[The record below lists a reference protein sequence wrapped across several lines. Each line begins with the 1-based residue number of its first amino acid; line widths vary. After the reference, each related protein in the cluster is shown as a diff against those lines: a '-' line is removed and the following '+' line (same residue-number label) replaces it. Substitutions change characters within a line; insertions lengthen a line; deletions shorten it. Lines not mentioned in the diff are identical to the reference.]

1 MKIQIDY
8 PDKTVFTVETRLR
21 ITDLS
26 PSGHL
31 GFDNLVA
38 IINDASAR
46 FFESRGIK
54 RKQGHIGT
62 IYTDLGVSYQS
73 ETFYG
78 DVLTIE
84 MAIGETYARGFD
96 LMFRVNSQTTG
107 KIVALAKIGILFFD
121 YQIRQAVPIPDGVL

>member
-26 PSGHL
+26 SSGHL

-46 FFESRGIK
+46 FFESRGIQ

-78 DVLTIE
+78 DVLIIE
-84 MAIGETYARGFD
+84 MAIGETYARD
-96 LMFRVNSQTTG
+96 S
-107 KIVALAKIGILFFD
+107 I
-121 YQIRQAVPIPDGVL
+121 